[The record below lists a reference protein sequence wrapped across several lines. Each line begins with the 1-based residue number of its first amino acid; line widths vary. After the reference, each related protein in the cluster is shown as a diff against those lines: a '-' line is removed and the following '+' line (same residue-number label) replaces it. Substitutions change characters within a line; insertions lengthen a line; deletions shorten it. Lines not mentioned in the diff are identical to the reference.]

1 LAPSNIQTSNLML
14 GDNMDVLGKKRS
26 YSQCISTPRRS
37 ADAGEVGGE
46 ESEMLQE
53 FRTFICDFES
63 DLQDIKGE
71 ITSEIDIYER
81 ELKFKLKEENFKT
94 ILAAHKGKLS
104 EMESQMTS
112 YEKILYNIE
121 EVRKYSNLELLQ
133 KLDADGSLQL
143 FCPTLM
149 ALKLKDEMMKYKKKY
164 EIECDVVRENNSQ
177 YINQIETLESDAETL
192 KASIQSLT
200 QEKTDL
206 LKAQD
211 VMASLIKEQIGMDAS
226 EIDT

>member
-1 LAPSNIQTSNLML
+1 ML

-63 DLQDIKGE
+63 DLQDIRGE

-94 ILAAHKGKLS
+94 ILAAHRGKLS
-104 EMESQMTS
+104 EMESQMTA
-112 YEKILYNIE
+112 YEKILANIE

-143 FCPTLM
+143 FCPTLL

-164 EIECDVVRENNSQ
+164 ETECDLVLKNNSQ
-177 YINQIETLESDAETL
+177 YIEKIETLESDTSTL
-192 KASIQSLT
+192 KASLQTLT
-200 QEKTDL
+200 QEKASL
-206 LKAQD
+206 LEAQD
-211 VMASLIKEQIGMDAS
+211 IMASLIQEQIGLPAS